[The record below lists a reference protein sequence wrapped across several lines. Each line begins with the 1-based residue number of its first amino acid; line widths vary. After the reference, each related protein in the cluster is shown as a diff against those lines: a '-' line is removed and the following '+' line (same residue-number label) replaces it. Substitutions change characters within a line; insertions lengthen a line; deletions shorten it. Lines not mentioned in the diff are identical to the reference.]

1 MPVFVIWQPE
11 KSDAEAAL
19 FGFAAQLPIVAP
31 EVPVPALIAIV
42 TELLLLVTV
51 FPYVS

>member
-1 MPVFVIWQPE
+1 MIWQPE
-11 KSDAEAAL
+11 NVATPEAAL

-42 TELLLLVTV
+42 TELLSLVTV
-51 FPYVS
+51 FP